1 MLSNFAQGVLVA
13 GVALL
18 AFATGCR
25 GPGPDRPDISRVG
38 GTLLVYEVPEADAG
52 KPGRSVAELVMVV
65 RMMID
70 PTDLRPYTV
79 RAVEASRI
87 EVAIPRSRD
96 PKGDE
101 EQVKDLKMLLTDGPD
116 DVPRLGL
123 RLVQEKTVEPK

>member
-38 GTLLVYEVPEADAG
+38 GTLLVYEAPEADAG

-79 RAVEASRI
+79 RESRRAGSRSPFR
-87 EVAIPRSRD
+87 VSRDRRGTRSR
-96 PKGDE
+96 
-101 EQVKDLKMLLTDGPD
+101 
-116 DVPRLGL
+116 L
-123 RLVQEKTVEPK
+123 RI